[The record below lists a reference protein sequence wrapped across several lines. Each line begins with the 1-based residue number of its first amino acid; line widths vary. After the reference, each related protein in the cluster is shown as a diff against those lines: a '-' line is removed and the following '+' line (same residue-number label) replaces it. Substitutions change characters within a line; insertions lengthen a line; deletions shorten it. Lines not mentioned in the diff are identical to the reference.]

1 MPGKNSTYGSLM
13 LLFHAFYR
21 VSEEEMLRI
30 SDTVL
35 ADFKDELRE
44 NINEQTM
51 PLSDKILSKVNKQL

>member
-1 MPGKNSTYGSLM
+1 M